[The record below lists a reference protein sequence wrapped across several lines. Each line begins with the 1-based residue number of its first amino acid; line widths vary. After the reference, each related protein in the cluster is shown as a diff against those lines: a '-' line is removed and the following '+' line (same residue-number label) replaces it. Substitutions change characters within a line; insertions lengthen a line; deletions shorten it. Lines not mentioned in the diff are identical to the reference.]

1 MKKSF
6 LAVALAAAFSA
17 LTFAQ
22 TTPPSNPQ
30 TPASQDSG
38 TKKTKKVK
46 KSKKPKKD
54 SGSTATP
61 SK

>member
-22 TTPPSNPQ
+22 TAPLSNPQ

-38 TKKTKKVK
+38 AKKTKKTTKHK
-46 KSKKPKKD
+46 KAPKKD
-54 SGSTATP
+54 GAATIP